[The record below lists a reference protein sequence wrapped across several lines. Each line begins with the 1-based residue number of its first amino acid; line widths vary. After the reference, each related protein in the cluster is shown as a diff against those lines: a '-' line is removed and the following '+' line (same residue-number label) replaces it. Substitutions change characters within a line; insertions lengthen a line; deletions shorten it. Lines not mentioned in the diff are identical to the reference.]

1 MNAQQT
7 LAMQTQLAVIQSDH
21 TCVHVIL
28 AIQVMASTAQ
38 VWMVNLFY
46 IDHLKL

>member
-1 MNAQQT
+1 MNAQQI

-28 AIQVMASTAQ
+28 AIQGMASTAQ
-38 VWMVNLFY
+38 VWMAIYFTLT
-46 IDHLKL
+46 I